1 MSVEG
6 KWNGQQKFSISTLPK
21 IGALS
26 TITSCFSPHDNTQ
39 SIVFEKSTLTVGA
52 QAGFS

>member
-21 IGALS
+21 IGVLS
-26 TITSCFSPHDNTQ
+26 TVTSCFSPHDNTQ
-39 SIVFEKSTLTVGA
+39 AIVFEILTFTFGA